1 MNTIYVIFVGG
12 NSSKSYRF
20 LNSNPNVKIGDEIID
35 MRYNYPMIVINI
47 SPSSASIQKG
57 IVVKEIIIDFL
68 NKVKMEKG
76 EKRTVTID
84 IKQAR
89 EWYQSDVCTLKTL
102 ALTAFSEDELM
113 LDYSLIAPKV
123 MKRTEHIDVPLSDR
137 KLFYTLSKLY
147 VIAKYYN
154 GDWKK
159 TSSNIG
165 YFIGS
170 NDNNDGYA
178 VEVENGIGIYKH
190 QTVCYAGIVYFKN
203 IEDAIK
209 AVHILGDGISNLF
222 H

>member
-89 EWYQSDVCTLKTL
+89 EWYQSGVRTLKAI
-102 ALTAFSEDELM
+102 ALTAFSEDELT
-113 LDYSLIAPKV
+113 LDYDLIASKV
-123 MKRTEHIDVPLSDR
+123 LKRTEHIDVPLNNR
-137 KLFYTLSKLY
+137 ELFYTLSKLY
-147 VIAKYYN
+147 TIAKYYN
-154 GDWKK
+154 GEWKK
-159 TSSNIG
+159 NTCNTG
-165 YFIGS
+165 YFLSSCNGA
-170 NDNNDGYA
+170 GY
-178 VEVENGIGIYKH
+178 VERTEKGVDICRH
-190 QTVCYAGIVYFKN
+190 DRACYAGIVYFKN
-203 IEDAIK
+203 IEDAVK
-209 AVHILGDGISNLF
+209 AVKLLNDNEIRELF
-222 H
+222 F